1 MDNFRRAACAV
12 AIFAAVTVCIGS
24 VYAERQSSMASA
36 CADSSH
42 GCVVLKNVEVL
53 REPHSAHG
61 IYQSQSVESHNV
73 LSARGVYALREGEP
87 DSPDSSEDFYTSR
100 EPRVLESALRAAK
113 SLAGKLRST
122 HKEQDP
128 FSAQKVLPSRAP
140 TAVLTKPEIS
150 ESSENKSF
158 GAFPQEIPEDL
169 DEFLPE
175 EFYESQIYN
184 PNSPEEDLIFGI
196 KRKGKIL
203 SNTLLGIQKGP
214 RTFLPAKEI
223 ARLVDIYI
231 DPNNLENID
240 QGILNGFFFSQ
251 SNDFNLNIPNGTYTV
266 RGKTSA
272 IPAEHVFIRALGSNG
287 HEIYAT
293 PEFLNKLWALR
304 LRFDYA
310 NLFLFIE
317 TPFLLPTEKA
327 ALRKEKQALLEF
339 SDSEDLLD
347 ELNLKYVPNDYQAF
361 GKPAVRITKSTNYTH
376 ERDQLSTNIG
386 IRGKNDLLLGS
397 ANYNAQIRYN
407 EDDGFDFSDF
417 RLNLTR
423 RADRGDELPF
433 GLKEVQ
439 AGDISDKPPELI
451 DNNIRGTGLK
461 FTNRPFSRPQNFDR
475 ITVEGTAEP
484 GWEVEL
490 YRTNT
495 LLDVS
500 VVEDNGEYVFTDVP
514 LNFGKNTIKVILYGP
529 EGQIEERVEEYRIS
543 NEMLAPG
550 ELFIE
555 GSIINANDTLFNVR
569 DEVNRATDGIFQTY
583 SIKKGVNRWFTPF
596 GTITR
601 LERDDEERTYVT
613 AGTHF
618 SAFKGLGTFE
628 AYRDLDDGSALDLR
642 YASKFAGFRY
652 NLNASKFY
660 DFESAETGLGNN
672 KKDLETSLRI
682 SRPIKFP
689 FGKTNLDFGVSE
701 TRFEDDSTRT
711 DIDTSQSIAINKV
724 RINNQ
729 TNLRYVD
736 RDHVSTNGRLSVNR
750 SITKDLKARSFLGYE
765 LHPEQELKTSRLELR
780 YFNDDGLALTSNLT
794 RNFETSDVST
804 SLDASYDFD
813 TFTGSAGT
821 TWDVGEGFD
830 FVVRMSTSLGP
841 FGDDGSYIASSK
853 SLTNKRALSARV
865 YHDKDLSGTFTEGD
879 EPLEGVQLF
888 VNRLRTDPS
897 DANGFIRDL
906 TPGNNGLVKITV
918 DRESLF
924 NEFMVSRHDGYYTIL
939 RAITE
944 PFIDIPVI
952 ETGAIDGTI
961 YYADKKAAGG
971 IRLTLVSLKN
981 TEKEN
986 IEETQD
992 QNIVQETVSDAF
1004 GFYNFDFVKPGEYE
1018 IQVHSSHEFS
1028 VQPVRVRVTSDHL
1041 FHYGTDIQV
1050 LEQAKEVKSSGAEE
1064 AQRERGI
1071 VPKLRDLLDIWTERL
1086 APPTSGSEES
1096 AAVNRVRIGEHPGKV
1111 RFVLDL
1117 SGPADYEVFTS
1128 QDGRRVTLRLLKT
1141 GWNTSPSWENIKIP
1155 LIDRFETRAVEGEN
1169 AIEVVLYTKAAVQT
1183 LKHDLIPPHKK
1194 DGHRIYLDLVAK

>member
-1 MDNFRRAACAV
+1 MVMDTFRRAACAV

-36 CADSSH
+36 CADSSQ
-42 GCVVLKNVEVL
+42 GCVVFKNVEA
-53 REPHSAHG
+53 RKPHSALG
-61 IYQSQSVESHNV
+61 MYESKSVESHYV
-73 LSARGVYALREGEP
+73 LSTKGVYALIEGEP
-87 DSPDSSEDFYTSR
+87 DPQGSSKDSYDSR
-100 EPRVLESALRAAK
+100 EPQVLESTLRAAK
-113 SLAGKLRST
+113 SLLSKLRST
-122 HKEQDP
+122 NKEQKP
-128 FSAQKVLPSRAP
+128 FSAQKVSPSP
-140 TAVLTKPEIS
+140 TPSQATHQASQDLS
-150 ESSENKSF
+150 DSSFS
-158 GAFPQEIPEDL
+158 AFPQDIPKDIAEY
-169 DEFLPE
+169 LPE
-175 EFYESQIYN
+175 EFYESQRYS

-231 DPNNLENID
+231 DPNSLANID
-240 QGILNGFFFSQ
+240 KGILEGFFFSQ
-251 SNDFNLNIPNGTYTV
+251 SNDFSLNIPSGTYTV

-272 IPAEHVFIRALGSNG
+272 IPTEHVFIRELGSNDL
-287 HEIYAT
+287 EIYAT

-317 TPFLLPTEKA
+317 TPFLLPSERA

-339 SDSEDLLD
+339 SGSDDLLE
-347 ELNLKYVPNDYQAF
+347 ELNLQYIPNDYRTF

-376 ERDQLSTNIG
+376 QRDQLSTNIG

-397 ANYNAQIRYN
+397 ANYNAQLRYSQ
-407 EDDGFDFSDF
+407 DDGFDFSDF

-423 RADRGDELPF
+423 RADLGNELPF

-490 YRTNT
+490 YRSNN
-495 LLDVS
+495 LLDVGI
-500 VVEDNGEYVFTDVP
+500 VEDNGEYVFTDVP

-550 ELFIE
+550 EFFIE

-569 DEVNRATDGIFQTY
+569 DDVNRATDGIFQTY
-583 SIKKGVNRWFTPF
+583 SVKKGINRWFTPF

-601 LERDDEERTYVT
+601 LERDNEQKTYIT
-613 AGTHF
+613 AGSHF
-618 SAFKGLGTFE
+618 SALKGLGTFE
-628 AYRDLDDGSALDLR
+628 AYRDLDGGNALDLR
-642 YASKFAGFRY
+642 YTSKFAGFRY

-682 SRPIKFP
+682 SRPFKFS
-689 FGKTNLDFGVSE
+689 FGKTNFDVGISE

-729 TNLRYVD
+729 TNLRYID
-736 RDHVSTNGRLSVNR
+736 RDHISTNGRLSVNR
-750 SITKDLKARSFLGYE
+750 NLTKDLKARSFLGYE

-780 YFNDDGLALTSNLT
+780 YSNDDGLALTSNFT

-804 SLDASYDFD
+804 SLDASYDFG
-813 TFTGSAGT
+813 TFTGSTGT
-821 TWDVGEGFD
+821 TWDVGDGFD

-841 FGDDGSYIASSK
+841 FADDGSYIASSK
-853 SLTNKRALSARV
+853 SLTNKRALAARI

-888 VNRLRTDPS
+888 VNRLKTDPS
-897 DANGFIRDL
+897 NSEGFIRDL
-906 TPGNNGLVKITV
+906 TPGGNGLVKITI

-939 RAITE
+939 RAVTE

-971 IRLTLVSLKN
+971 TRLTLINLEN
-981 TEKEN
+981 T
-986 IEETQD
+986 EETQD
-992 QNIVQETVSDAF
+992 HNIVQETVADAF

-1028 VQPVRVRVTSDHL
+1028 VQPVRVRVTSDRL

-1071 VPKLRDLLDIWTERL
+1071 VPKLHDLLDLWTERL

-1117 SGPADYEVFTS
+1117 SGPTDYEVSSS
-1128 QDGRRVTLRLLKT
+1128 QDGRRVTLRLMKT
-1141 GWNTSPSWENIKIP
+1141 GWHTSPSWENITIP
-1155 LIDRFETRAVEGEN
+1155 LIERFETHAVDGEN
-1169 AIEVVLYTKAAVQT
+1169 AIDVVLYTKKAVRP

-1194 DGHRIYLDLVAK
+1194 DGHRIYLDLIAK